1 MLYYFPSTF
10 SYVILSID
18 IISLLLFLMILR
30 TVPGQRTGGFI
41 LISVFIVPFMFLK
54 FLSGIEFLASTPGKL
69 TLVNNSKL
77 YSPVYYLDNN
87 GNVIW
92 VFLTIKEISVSK
104 VFDVEGRTKSMVV
117 MKKNG
122 NYGYVDLEYVR
133 YSADVEINESNLK
146 FDRDGYLTE
155 MLNRNMYPII
165 ANYLSHLVTFLLLF
179 LVLYQILVYLKK
191 ILNKKKI
198 TFA

>member
-1 MLYYFPSTF
+1 
-10 SYVILSID
+10 
-18 IISLLLFLMILR
+18 
-30 TVPGQRTGGFI
+30 
-41 LISVFIVPFMFLK
+41 
-54 FLSGIEFLASTPGKL
+54 
-69 TLVNNSKL
+69 
-77 YSPVYYLDNN
+77 
-87 GNVIW
+87 
-92 VFLTIKEISVSK
+92 EISVSK

-179 LVLYQILVYLKK
+179 LVLYQILVYLRK
-191 ILNKKKI
+191 ILNKKKSHSRNS
-198 TFA
+198 